1 MKALLHWMV
10 NSTYFKKNS
19 AIVGAFAL
27 GMWFNGKCWQ
37 QLRDTRAAWGIERNE
52 WDGALLAIVAAAGI
66 LGSYGLSIAKS
77 HAEKKDSQT

>member
-19 AIVGAFAL
+19 AILGAFCA
-27 GMWFNGKCWQ
+27 GVWFSGRYWP
-37 QLRDTRAAWGIERNE
+37 QLKATREAWGIERNE

-77 HAEKKDSQT
+77 HAEKKDQQQ